1 MFQVYTAFVSFWA
14 KTKGCTLIASMTAN
28 WSSKEGSALCLP
40 PLVYII
46 TPFSYHSL
54 TRNVLSLPDSVGS
67 NSERGWALALIRLST
82 LLHCVFLHESTF
94 LMLLFFHPRS
104 PSLVFF
110 FLFVLC
116 CRWDCQHFGGRHLWQ
131 GDAVHWPS
139 QVCELS
145 VSGCLSSSL
154 GNCCFLSNKKQK
166 PLRACFG
173 LWY

>member
-110 FLFVLC
+110 FSLYCVADEIVSTLGEGT
-116 CRWDCQHFGGRHLWQ
+116 FGRVMRCIDHRRC
-131 GDAVHWPS
+131 VSS
-139 QVCELS
+139 Q
-145 VSGCLSSSL
+145 SL
-154 GNCCFLSNKKQK
+154 GVLVVH
-166 PLRACFG
+166 
-173 LWY
+173 

>member
-82 LLHCVFLHESTF
+82 LLHCVFLHQSTF
-94 LMLLFFHPRS
+94 LMLLFFP
-104 PSLVFF
+104 PALPLLFF
-110 FLFVLC
+110 FSLCTVLQM
-116 CRWDCQHFGGRHLWQ
+116 RLSALW
-131 GDAVHWPS
+131 GKAPLAGWCSALTIAGVWA
-139 QVCELS
+139 LS
-145 VSGCLSSSL
+145 LWVS
-154 GNCCFLSNKKQK
+154 
-166 PLRACFG
+166 
-173 LWY
+173 